1 MKSLTAVNYDKLS
14 AMNIDLNRKYIKITI
29 YTYSILEH
37 KTVINLS
44 TNVIKKGAP
53 MYKGI
58 RFKGYKAF
66 AADTYTELDNLPRV
80 SVIIGKNNSGK
91 SSVIDV
97 MGMMYDRMYAMRE
110 EITSCAEEIAA
121 EIPITRDMCDRLLS
135 GYTSIQGYT
144 SGTLW
149 IKSKGRSIGYRV
161 EPEDS
166 GGHIVEW
173 NDRLPLWNSSDANR
187 VESDISRERDTYV
200 FRHVAAERNIVP
212 EEEEKIG
219 GTLEDLSST
228 GRGAS
233 NIIRA
238 FLNDSSYDET
248 IIEDTLLKAV
258 NEIMSPEAVFEGIRV
273 QQVQDGYG
281 NVRWEVFLK
290 EEGMSRCPLSRMGS
304 GLKTIIL
311 VLLNLLVIPE
321 LDEYKNKKMVY
332 GFEELENNLHPAMQR
347 KLFEYIYEFA
357 EMHDVQVFITTHSHV
372 AINAFYDKDDAGIFH
387 VYKQD
392 GRAFVK
398 RIESYLDK
406 TRILD
411 DLDVK
416 ASDLLQ
422 SNGIIWVE
430 GPSDR
435 VYIKHWLDLYF
446 PDRFVEGVHY
456 QFLYYGGRLLSQYSA
471 EEVTELISVIKTNR
485 NAVIVMD
492 SDKRNRNARLN
503 DTKKRIIA
511 EFDALGMMSW
521 VTKGKEIEN
530 YIPKTAIEEALEVS
544 LKAQCGQ
551 YELFPGYIEKYYR
564 GFTGKKVRFA
574 RCVVDHMTEENMA
587 GMMDV
592 KKRVTGL
599 GERIVEWNG
608 V

>member
-1 MKSLTAVNYDKLS
+1 
-14 AMNIDLNRKYIKITI
+14 
-29 YTYSILEH
+29 
-37 KTVINLS
+37 
-44 TNVIKKGAP
+44 

-592 KKRVTGL
+592 KKRVTEL

>member
-1 MKSLTAVNYDKLS
+1 
-14 AMNIDLNRKYIKITI
+14 
-29 YTYSILEH
+29 
-37 KTVINLS
+37 
-44 TNVIKKGAP
+44 

-372 AINAFYDKDDAGIFH
+372 AINAFYDKDYAGIFH

-592 KKRVTGL
+592 KKRVTEL

>member
-1 MKSLTAVNYDKLS
+1 
-14 AMNIDLNRKYIKITI
+14 
-29 YTYSILEH
+29 
-37 KTVINLS
+37 
-44 TNVIKKGAP
+44 

-574 RCVVDHMTEENMA
+574 RCVVYHMTEENMA

-592 KKRVTGL
+592 KKRVTEL

>member
-1 MKSLTAVNYDKLS
+1 
-14 AMNIDLNRKYIKITI
+14 
-29 YTYSILEH
+29 
-37 KTVINLS
+37 
-44 TNVIKKGAP
+44 

-398 RIESYLDK
+398 RIESYLEK

-592 KKRVTGL
+592 KKRVTEL

>member
-1 MKSLTAVNYDKLS
+1 
-14 AMNIDLNRKYIKITI
+14 
-29 YTYSILEH
+29 
-37 KTVINLS
+37 
-44 TNVIKKGAP
+44 

-66 AADTYTELDNLPRV
+66 TADTYTELDNLPRV

-110 EITSCAEEIAA
+110 EITSCAEEIIA
-121 EIPITRDMCDRLLS
+121 EIPITRDMCDRLFS
-135 GYTSIQGYT
+135 GYTSIQNYT
-144 SGTLW
+144 SGILW
-149 IKSKGRSIGYRV
+149 TISKGRSIGYRV

-166 GGHIVEW
+166 GGNIVEW
-173 NDRLPLWNSSDANR
+173 NDRLPLWNSAYANG
-187 VESDISRERDTYV
+187 VGSDISRERDTYV

-233 NIIRA
+233 NIIRV

-258 NEIMSPEAVFEGIRV
+258 NEIMSPEAVFDSIRV

-281 NVRWEVFLK
+281 DVRWEVFLK

-530 YIPKTAIEEALEVS
+530 YIPKTAIEAALEVS

-592 KKRVTGL
+592 KKRVTEL
-599 GERIVEWNG
+599 GGRIAEWNG
-608 V
+608 GQSH

>member
-1 MKSLTAVNYDKLS
+1 
-14 AMNIDLNRKYIKITI
+14 
-29 YTYSILEH
+29 
-37 KTVINLS
+37 
-44 TNVIKKGAP
+44 

-372 AINAFYDKDDAGIFH
+372 AIIAFYDKDDAGIFH

-551 YELFPGYIEKYYR
+551 YEFFPGYIEKYYR

-592 KKRVTGL
+592 KKRVTEL

>member
-1 MKSLTAVNYDKLS
+1 
-14 AMNIDLNRKYIKITI
+14 
-29 YTYSILEH
+29 
-37 KTVINLS
+37 
-44 TNVIKKGAP
+44 

-161 EPEDS
+161 EPVDS

-592 KKRVTGL
+592 KKRVTEL

>member
-1 MKSLTAVNYDKLS
+1 
-14 AMNIDLNRKYIKITI
+14 
-29 YTYSILEH
+29 
-37 KTVINLS
+37 
-44 TNVIKKGAP
+44 

-135 GYTSIQGYT
+135 RYTSIQGYT

-592 KKRVTGL
+592 KKRVTEL

>member
-1 MKSLTAVNYDKLS
+1 
-14 AMNIDLNRKYIKITI
+14 
-29 YTYSILEH
+29 
-37 KTVINLS
+37 
-44 TNVIKKGAP
+44 

-66 AADTYTELDNLPRV
+66 AADTYTELDNPPRV

-592 KKRVTGL
+592 KKRVTEL

>member
-1 MKSLTAVNYDKLS
+1 
-14 AMNIDLNRKYIKITI
+14 
-29 YTYSILEH
+29 
-37 KTVINLS
+37 
-44 TNVIKKGAP
+44 

-311 VLLNLLVIPE
+311 VLLNLLVISE

-592 KKRVTGL
+592 KKRVTEL

>member
-1 MKSLTAVNYDKLS
+1 
-14 AMNIDLNRKYIKITI
+14 
-29 YTYSILEH
+29 
-37 KTVINLS
+37 
-44 TNVIKKGAP
+44 

-273 QQVQDGYG
+273 QQAQDGYG

-592 KKRVTGL
+592 KKRVTEL

>member
-1 MKSLTAVNYDKLS
+1 
-14 AMNIDLNRKYIKITI
+14 
-29 YTYSILEH
+29 
-37 KTVINLS
+37 
-44 TNVIKKGAP
+44 

-471 EEVTELISVIKTNR
+471 DEVTELISVIKTNR

-592 KKRVTGL
+592 KKRVTEL

>member
-1 MKSLTAVNYDKLS
+1 
-14 AMNIDLNRKYIKITI
+14 
-29 YTYSILEH
+29 
-37 KTVINLS
+37 
-44 TNVIKKGAP
+44 

-422 SNGIIWVE
+422 SNGIMWVE

-592 KKRVTGL
+592 KKRVTEL

>member
-1 MKSLTAVNYDKLS
+1 
-14 AMNIDLNRKYIKITI
+14 
-29 YTYSILEH
+29 
-37 KTVINLS
+37 
-44 TNVIKKGAP
+44 

-200 FRHVAAERNIVP
+200 FRHVAAVRNIVP

-592 KKRVTGL
+592 KKRVTEL
-599 GERIVEWNG
+599 GGRIAEWNG
-608 V
+608 GQSH

>member
-1 MKSLTAVNYDKLS
+1 
-14 AMNIDLNRKYIKITI
+14 
-29 YTYSILEH
+29 
-37 KTVINLS
+37 
-44 TNVIKKGAP
+44 

-592 KKRVTGL
+592 KKRVTEL
-599 GERIVEWNG
+599 GGRIAEWNG

>member
-1 MKSLTAVNYDKLS
+1 
-14 AMNIDLNRKYIKITI
+14 
-29 YTYSILEH
+29 
-37 KTVINLS
+37 
-44 TNVIKKGAP
+44 

-411 DLDVK
+411 DRDVK

-592 KKRVTGL
+592 KKRVTEL

>member
-1 MKSLTAVNYDKLS
+1 
-14 AMNIDLNRKYIKITI
+14 
-29 YTYSILEH
+29 
-37 KTVINLS
+37 
-44 TNVIKKGAP
+44 

-66 AADTYTELDNLPRV
+66 PADTYTELDNLPRV

-97 MGMMYDRMYAMRE
+97 VGMMYDRTYAIRE
-110 EITSCAEEIAA
+110 QITSCADEIIA

-135 GYTSIQGYT
+135 GYTSIQSYT

-149 IKSKGRSIGYRV
+149 TISKGRSIGYKV

-166 GGHIVEW
+166 GGYIVEW
-173 NDRLPLWNSSDANR
+173 NARLPLWNSSYANG
-187 VESDISRERDTYV
+187 VGSDISRKRDKCV

-212 EEEEKIG
+212 EKEEKLG
-219 GTLEDLSST
+219 GTMEDLSST
-228 GRGAS
+228 GSGAS

-258 NEIMSPEAVFEGIRV
+258 NEIMSPEAVFESIRV

-281 NVRWEVFLK
+281 DVRWEVFLK

-311 VLLNLLVIPE
+311 VLLNLLVIPK

-357 EMHDVQVFITTHSHV
+357 EMHDVHVFITTHSHV
-372 AINAFYDKDDAGIFH
+372 AINVFYDKDDAGIFH

-435 VYIKHWLDLYF
+435 VYIKHWLDMYF

-492 SDKRNRNARLN
+492 SDKKNRNARLN

-530 YIPKTAIEEALEVS
+530 YIPKESIEEALGVS

-551 YELFPGYIEKYYR
+551 YELFPGYIEKHYR
-564 GFTGKKVRFA
+564 GFVGKKVMFA
-574 RCVVDHMTEENMA
+574 RSVVDHMTVENMA

-592 KKRVTGL
+592 KKRVMEL
-599 GERIVEWNG
+599 GERIAEWNG
-608 V
+608 GQSH

>member
-1 MKSLTAVNYDKLS
+1 
-14 AMNIDLNRKYIKITI
+14 
-29 YTYSILEH
+29 
-37 KTVINLS
+37 
-44 TNVIKKGAP
+44 

-66 AADTYTELDNLPRV
+66 TADTYTELDNLPRV

-110 EITSCAEEIAA
+110 EITSCAEEIIA
-121 EIPITRDMCDRLLS
+121 EIPITRDMCDRLFS
-135 GYTSIQGYT
+135 GYTSIQNYT
-144 SGTLW
+144 SGTIW
-149 IKSKGRSIGYRV
+149 TISKGRSIGYRV

-166 GGHIVEW
+166 GGYIVEW
-173 NDRLPLWNSSDANR
+173 NDRLPLWNSAYANGVR
-187 VESDISRERDTYV
+187 SDISRERDAYV

-233 NIIRA
+233 NIIRV

-258 NEIMSPEAVFEGIRV
+258 NEIMSPEAVFESIRV

-281 NVRWEVFLK
+281 DVRWEVFLK
-290 EEGMSRCPLSRMGS
+290 EKGMSRCPLSRMGS

-435 VYIKHWLDLYF
+435 VYIKRWLDLYF

-564 GFTGKKVRFA
+564 GFTGKKVKFA

-592 KKRVTGL
+592 KRRVAEL
-599 GERIVEWNG
+599 GERIAEWNG
-608 V
+608 GQSH

>member
-1 MKSLTAVNYDKLS
+1 
-14 AMNIDLNRKYIKITI
+14 
-29 YTYSILEH
+29 
-37 KTVINLS
+37 
-44 TNVIKKGAP
+44 

-492 SDKRNRNARLN
+492 SDKRNRNAQLN

-592 KKRVTGL
+592 KKRVTEL

>member
-1 MKSLTAVNYDKLS
+1 
-14 AMNIDLNRKYIKITI
+14 
-29 YTYSILEH
+29 
-37 KTVINLS
+37 
-44 TNVIKKGAP
+44 

-551 YELFPGYIEKYYR
+551 YEFFPGYIEKYYR

-592 KKRVTGL
+592 KKRVTEL

>member
-1 MKSLTAVNYDKLS
+1 
-14 AMNIDLNRKYIKITI
+14 
-29 YTYSILEH
+29 
-37 KTVINLS
+37 
-44 TNVIKKGAP
+44 

-446 PDRFVEGVHY
+446 PDRFLEGVHY

-492 SDKRNRNARLN
+492 SDKRNRNAQLN

-592 KKRVTGL
+592 KKRVTEL
-599 GERIVEWNG
+599 GGRIAEWNG
-608 V
+608 GQSH

>member
-1 MKSLTAVNYDKLS
+1 
-14 AMNIDLNRKYIKITI
+14 
-29 YTYSILEH
+29 
-37 KTVINLS
+37 
-44 TNVIKKGAP
+44 

-406 TRILD
+406 PRILD

-551 YELFPGYIEKYYR
+551 YEFFPGYIEKYYR

-592 KKRVTGL
+592 KKRVTEL

>member
-1 MKSLTAVNYDKLS
+1 
-14 AMNIDLNRKYIKITI
+14 
-29 YTYSILEH
+29 
-37 KTVINLS
+37 
-44 TNVIKKGAP
+44 

-387 VYKQD
+387 VYKQE

-592 KKRVTGL
+592 KKRVTEL

-608 V
+608 GQSH

>member
-1 MKSLTAVNYDKLS
+1 
-14 AMNIDLNRKYIKITI
+14 
-29 YTYSILEH
+29 
-37 KTVINLS
+37 
-44 TNVIKKGAP
+44 

-311 VLLNLLVIPE
+311 ELLNLLVIPE

-406 TRILD
+406 PRILD

-592 KKRVTGL
+592 KKRVTEL

>member
-1 MKSLTAVNYDKLS
+1 
-14 AMNIDLNRKYIKITI
+14 
-29 YTYSILEH
+29 
-37 KTVINLS
+37 
-44 TNVIKKGAP
+44 

-173 NDRLPLWNSSDANR
+173 NDRLLLWNSSDANR

-592 KKRVTGL
+592 KKRVTEL

>member
-1 MKSLTAVNYDKLS
+1 
-14 AMNIDLNRKYIKITI
+14 
-29 YTYSILEH
+29 
-37 KTVINLS
+37 
-44 TNVIKKGAP
+44 

-248 IIEDTLLKAV
+248 IIEYTLLKAV

-592 KKRVTGL
+592 KKRVTEL

>member
-1 MKSLTAVNYDKLS
+1 
-14 AMNIDLNRKYIKITI
+14 
-29 YTYSILEH
+29 
-37 KTVINLS
+37 
-44 TNVIKKGAP
+44 

-173 NDRLPLWNSSDANR
+173 DDWLPLWSSSDANR

-406 TRILD
+406 PRILD

-592 KKRVTGL
+592 KKRVTEL

>member
-1 MKSLTAVNYDKLS
+1 
-14 AMNIDLNRKYIKITI
+14 
-29 YTYSILEH
+29 
-37 KTVINLS
+37 
-44 TNVIKKGAP
+44 

-173 NDRLPLWNSSDANR
+173 NDRLPLWNSSDADR

-592 KKRVTGL
+592 KKRVTEL

>member
-1 MKSLTAVNYDKLS
+1 
-14 AMNIDLNRKYIKITI
+14 
-29 YTYSILEH
+29 
-37 KTVINLS
+37 
-44 TNVIKKGAP
+44 

-456 QFLYYGGRLLSQYSA
+456 QFLYYGGRLLSQYSD

-592 KKRVTGL
+592 KKRVTEL

>member
-1 MKSLTAVNYDKLS
+1 
-14 AMNIDLNRKYIKITI
+14 
-29 YTYSILEH
+29 
-37 KTVINLS
+37 
-44 TNVIKKGAP
+44 

-372 AINAFYDKDDAGIFH
+372 AINAFYDKDDAGIFY

-406 TRILD
+406 PRILD

-592 KKRVTGL
+592 KKRVTEL

>member
-1 MKSLTAVNYDKLS
+1 
-14 AMNIDLNRKYIKITI
+14 
-29 YTYSILEH
+29 
-37 KTVINLS
+37 
-44 TNVIKKGAP
+44 

-592 KKRVTGL
+592 KKRVTEL
-599 GERIVEWNG
+599 G
-608 V
+608 

>member
-1 MKSLTAVNYDKLS
+1 
-14 AMNIDLNRKYIKITI
+14 
-29 YTYSILEH
+29 
-37 KTVINLS
+37 
-44 TNVIKKGAP
+44 

-290 EEGMSRCPLSRMGS
+290 EEGMSRCHLSRMGS

-592 KKRVTGL
+592 KKRVTEL

>member
-1 MKSLTAVNYDKLS
+1 
-14 AMNIDLNRKYIKITI
+14 
-29 YTYSILEH
+29 
-37 KTVINLS
+37 
-44 TNVIKKGAP
+44 

-357 EMHDVQVFITTHSHV
+357 EVHDVQVFITTHSHV

-592 KKRVTGL
+592 KKRVTEL
-599 GERIVEWNG
+599 GGRIAEWNG
-608 V
+608 GQSH

>member
-1 MKSLTAVNYDKLS
+1 
-14 AMNIDLNRKYIKITI
+14 
-29 YTYSILEH
+29 
-37 KTVINLS
+37 
-44 TNVIKKGAP
+44 

-200 FRHVAAERNIVP
+200 FRHVATERNIVP

-592 KKRVTGL
+592 KKRVTEL

>member
-1 MKSLTAVNYDKLS
+1 
-14 AMNIDLNRKYIKITI
+14 
-29 YTYSILEH
+29 
-37 KTVINLS
+37 
-44 TNVIKKGAP
+44 

-304 GLKTIIL
+304 GLKMIIL

-592 KKRVTGL
+592 KKRVTEL

>member
-1 MKSLTAVNYDKLS
+1 
-14 AMNIDLNRKYIKITI
+14 
-29 YTYSILEH
+29 
-37 KTVINLS
+37 
-44 TNVIKKGAP
+44 

-406 TRILD
+406 PRILD

-592 KKRVTGL
+592 KKRVTEL